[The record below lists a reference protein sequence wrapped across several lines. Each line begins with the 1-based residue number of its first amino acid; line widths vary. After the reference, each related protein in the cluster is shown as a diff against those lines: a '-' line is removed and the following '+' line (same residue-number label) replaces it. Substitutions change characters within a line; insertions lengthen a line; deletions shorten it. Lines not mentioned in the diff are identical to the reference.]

1 MKSSFK
7 FIILII
13 ISILSI
19 SASLLLGTDF
29 LSIDRL
35 LCVFKPDLFQECM
48 VLNQLRVPRVML
60 AFSAGAALSVSGAVF
75 QALFRNALAEPYILG
90 VSGGAAF
97 GTAAGVIFFQ
107 SIPVLFFSG
116 AGSFLAV
123 ISVYIFSLKS
133 RFGSN
138 GLILSGMSL
147 SFILS
152 SAVLLLYSFS
162 RSDQMHKAVMWM
174 LGDFSSSSDYTAGI
188 YTVIII
194 ILCAII
200 MLFPRHLNIISFGE
214 NFSKTLGISKYSAVI
229 LFFTASACA
238 AVTVSAAGVIG
249 FVGLIVPHI
258 MRKIFTADHRILMP
272 ASFFGGGI
280 FLSLSDALGRFVI
293 PPYEIP
299 AGIVTGFIGG
309 IFFLVLTL
317 TGRRGL

>member
-1 MKSSFK
+1 MKTSVK
-7 FIILII
+7 FLILILM
-13 ISILSI
+13 SIFSI
-19 SASLLLGTDF
+19 SASLLTGTDF
-29 LSIDRL
+29 FSIDRL
-35 LCVFKPDLFQECM
+35 LCVINPDSFSECRII
-48 VLNQLRVPRVML
+48 NHLRVPRVML
-60 AFSAGAALSVSGAVF
+60 AFSVGAALSVSGAVF

-97 GTAAGVIFFQ
+97 GTAVGVLFFHA
-107 SIPVLFFSG
+107 IPVLIFSG
-116 AGSFLAV
+116 TGSFIAV

-133 RFGSN
+133 RFGSS

-152 SAVLLLYSFS
+152 SSVLLLYSFS

-174 LGDFSSSSDYTAGI
+174 LGDFSSSSDYTAGV

-194 ILCAII
+194 ILSFVI
-200 MLFPRHLNIISFGE
+200 MLLPRHLNIISFGD
-214 NFSKTLGISKYSAVI
+214 NFSKTLGVSKYAAVI

-249 FVGLIVPHI
+249 FVGLIVPHS
-258 MRKIFTADHRILMP
+258 MRKIFTADHRLLLP
-272 ASFFGGGI
+272 ASFLGGGI
-280 FLSLSDALGRFVI
+280 FLTLSDALGRFII

-299 AGIVTGFIGG
+299 VGIITGFIGG

-317 TGRRGL
+317 TGRRGI

>member
-1 MKSSFK
+1 MKNSLK
-7 FIILII
+7 FIILVLM
-13 ISILSI
+13 SILSI
-19 SASLLLGTDF
+19 SASLMLGTDF
-29 LSIDRL
+29 LGIDRL
-35 LCVFKPDLFQECM
+35 LCLINPDAFPECKII
-48 VLNQLRVPRVML
+48 NQLRMPRVML

-97 GTAAGVIFFQ
+97 GTAVGVLFFQ
-107 SIPVLFFSG
+107 AIPVLIFSG
-116 AGSFLAV
+116 AGSFIAV
-123 ISVYIFSLKS
+123 MAVYIFSLKS
-133 RFGSN
+133 RFGSS

-152 SAVLLLYSFS
+152 SSVLLLYSFS

-188 YTVIII
+188 YIAIII
-194 ILCAII
+194 VLCFVI
-200 MLFPRHLNIISFGE
+200 MLFPKHLNIISFGD
-214 NFSKTLGISKYSAVI
+214 NFSKTLGVSKYSAVI

-249 FVGLIVPHI
+249 FVGLIVPHA
-258 MRKIFTADHRILMP
+258 MRKIFTADHRLLIP
-272 ASFFGGGI
+272 ASFLGGGI
-280 FLSLSDALGRFVI
+280 FLALSDTLGRSAI

-299 AGIVTGFIGG
+299 VGIVTGFIGG

-317 TGRRGL
+317 AGRRGL

>member
-1 MKSSFK
+1 MKTPLK
-7 FIILII
+7 FILLVFA
-13 ISILSI
+13 SILSV
-19 SASLLLGTDF
+19 SAALLTGTD
-29 LSIDRL
+29 LLPADRL
-35 LCVFKPDLFQECM
+35 ICLIDPSSFSECRIIT
-48 VLNQLRVPRVML
+48 QLRLPRVML

-97 GTAAGVIFFQ
+97 GTALGIIFFQ
-107 SIPVLFFSG
+107 SVPVLIFSG
-116 AGSFLAV
+116 TGSFLAV
-123 ISVYIFSLKS
+123 IAVYIFSLKS

-188 YTVIII
+188 YTIII
-194 ILCAII
+194 ISLCLFI
-200 MLFPRHLNIISFGE
+200 MIFPKHLNIISFGD
-214 NFSKTLGISKYSAVI
+214 NFSKTLGVPKSSAVI

-249 FVGLIVPHI
+249 FVGLIVPHA
-258 MRKIFTADHRILMP
+258 MRRIFTADHIILIP
-272 ASFFGGGI
+272 ASFLGGGI
-280 FLSLSDALGRFVI
+280 FLSLSDAIGRFSI

-309 IFFLVLTL
+309 IFFLALTL
-317 TGRRGL
+317 AGRRSI

>member
-1 MKSSFK
+1 M
-7 FIILII
+7 LIC
-13 ISILSI
+13 ISLLSASI
-19 SASLLLGTDF
+19 SLLAGTD
-29 LSIDRL
+29 LLPADRL
-35 LCVFKPDLFQECM
+35 LCLISPSAFSDCRIITE
-48 VLNQLRVPRVML
+48 LRLPRVML
-60 AFSAGAALSVSGAVF
+60 AFTAGAALSVSGAVF

-97 GTAAGVIFFQ
+97 GTALGVLFFQ
-107 SIPVLFFSG
+107 SVPVLIFSG
-116 AGSFLAV
+116 SGSFLAV

-162 RSDQMHKAVMWM
+162 RSDQIHKAVMWM

-188 YTVIII
+188 YSVIII
-194 ILCAII
+194 ALCMLI
-200 MLFPRHLNIISFGE
+200 MIFPKHLNIISFGD
-214 NFSKTLGISKYSAVI
+214 NFSKTLGVPKSSAVI

-249 FVGLIVPHI
+249 FAGLIVPHA
-258 MRKIFTADHRILMP
+258 MRKIFTAEHSVLIP
-272 ASFFGGGI
+272 AAFFGGGI
-280 FLSLSDALGRFVI
+280 FLSLSDAIGRFAI

-299 AGIVTGFIGG
+299 AGIVTGFVGG
-309 IFFLVLTL
+309 FFFLALTL
-317 TGRRGL
+317 TGRRSL

>member
-1 MKSSFK
+1 MKTSIKFFILVCISF
-7 FIILII
+7 F
-13 ISILSI
+13 SIA
-19 SASLLLGTDF
+19 ASLMIGTDF
-29 LSIDRL
+29 LGIEKL
-35 LCVFKPDLFQECM
+35 ICLVNPGAFPECGL
-48 VLNQLRVPRVML
+48 VSQLRLPRVML
-60 AFSAGAALSVSGAVF
+60 AFASGAALSVSGAVF

-97 GTAAGVIFFQ
+97 GTALGVIFFQ
-107 SIPVLFFSG
+107 SLPVLFFSG

-133 RFGSN
+133 RFGSS

-188 YTVIII
+188 YTSIII
-194 ILCAII
+194 FLSIVI
-200 MLFPRHLNIISFGE
+200 MFFPKQLNIISFGE
-214 NFSKTLGISKYSAVI
+214 NFSKTLGVSKSSAVI

-249 FVGLIVPHI
+249 FVGLIVPHA
-258 MRKIFTADHRILMP
+258 MRKIFTADHRELIP
-272 ASFFGGGI
+272 ASFLGGGV
-280 FLSLSDALGRFVI
+280 FLSLSDAIGRSVI

-309 IFFLVLTL
+309 IFFLALTL
-317 TGRRGL
+317 TGRRGI